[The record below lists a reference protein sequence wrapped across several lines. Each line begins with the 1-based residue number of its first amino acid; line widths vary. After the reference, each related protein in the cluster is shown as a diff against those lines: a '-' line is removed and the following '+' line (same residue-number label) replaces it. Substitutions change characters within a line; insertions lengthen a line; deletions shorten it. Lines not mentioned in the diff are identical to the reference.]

1 MLRICRAGAA
11 AGGSIVLWLRV
22 KILVTHMALSPG
34 SATYKVCELGQPPCP
49 LKKLKFFIYK
59 IGAECS

>member
-22 KILVTHMALSPG
+22 DILVIHMALSPG
-34 SATYKVCELGQPPCP
+34 SATYKACKLRQPPCP
-49 LKKLKFFIYK
+49 F
-59 IGAECS
+59 